1 MEQVLHLQ
9 NLLCRVENLQTF
21 IYLAGACMHHMKDD
35 QSSLLTLTVAQ
46 EST

>member
-1 MEQVLHLQ
+1 MVEVLHLQ

-21 IYLAGACMHHMKDD
+21 LYLAGTCMHHVKDD